1 MSRPKLIT
9 IAAILLLL
17 LSLMNAASDVPFLLQ
32 GPAAA
37 AAGNDVGSYAWAVV
51 NFTYSVAGLVAAFA
65 LWRNLRWGKAL
76 ALIVSALSILNLLI
90 GVFSGQLDLFPI
102 VIGSMFIV
110 LYLFVVVLVLQYAP
124 APAESGL

>member
-1 MSRPKLIT
+1 MSRPKQIT
-9 IAAILLLL
+9 IAAILLFL
-17 LSLMNAASDVPFLLQ
+17 LSLMNAVTEILILLQ

-37 AAGNDVGSYAWAVV
+37 AASSDVGSYAWSVF
-51 NFTYSVAGLVAAFA
+51 NFTYSVAGLIAAFA
-65 LWRNLRWGKAL
+65 LWRNIQWGKGL